1 MRHQET
7 KKNKQN
13 REEPFCW
20 KQWYREKKKEM
31 QHAQE
36 SMVAVLRSWYGE
48 GLGEG
53 GHCSNLEGLPPR
65 EGGSPDLGPGQVR
78 MGPSA
83 VRPSD
88 F

>member
-1 MRHQET
+1 MLET
-7 KKNKQN
+7 VILRKKRNAACTVIDG
-13 REEPFCW
+13 RC
-20 KQWYREKKKEM
+20 
-31 QHAQE
+31 
-36 SMVAVLRSWYGE
+36 VAVVVGE

-53 GHCSNLEGLPPR
+53 GLRSNLEGSPPR

-83 VRPSD
+83 VRLSD

>member
-1 MRHQET
+1 
-7 KKNKQN
+7 
-13 REEPFCW
+13 
-20 KQWYREKKKEM
+20 
-31 QHAQE
+31 
-36 SMVAVLRSWYGE
+36 MVAVLRSWYGE

-53 GHCSNLEGLPPR
+53 GHCSNLEGSPPR